1 MTSYHLEQLI
11 KLWEQEKLT
20 TEQAIGKIL
29 LQLKAL
35 SERTGVL
42 EKKQVQTRPDKRLSQ
57 PSK

>member
-1 MTSYHLEQLI
+1 MASYDLQQLI

-20 TEQAIGKIL
+20 TEQAIGQIL

-42 EKKQVQTRPDKRLSQ
+42 EKKQAQTRPDKRPSH